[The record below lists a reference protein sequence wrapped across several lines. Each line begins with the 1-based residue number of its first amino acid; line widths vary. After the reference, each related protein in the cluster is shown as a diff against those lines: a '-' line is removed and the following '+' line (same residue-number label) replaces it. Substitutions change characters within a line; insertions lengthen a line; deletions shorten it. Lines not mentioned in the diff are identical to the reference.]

1 MDMMTKGRSLGSARP
16 KQPCFAVGGSVV
28 FDDPVSASSLWTE
41 PLLSCASTASSFF
54 SSFSIIL
61 LSDLRSMLGVKK

>member
-1 MDMMTKGRSLGSARP
+1 
-16 KQPCFAVGGSVV
+16 
-28 FDDPVSASSLWTE
+28 LWTE